1 MDSPRT
7 PRVRDGKKTRASQ
20 FFPAERL
27 MLRGLRRSCSRRCR
41 RWCRR
46 PRDERTSNACATS
59 PRGSWRYSGFPD
71 RTPPLPSPSLG
82 LGLPWSCFRLDVKGV
97 ASGCLPLPRGQDEKS
112 SHGSAAQ
119 SCCRFHVEP
128 LAGDASEC
136 AGSACSERAEP
147 ASRRAA
153 PSHAQPRSGEQAADC
168 TSGERGTTGQFNIEG
183 RVLSWTGQSDPVNIS
198 FVLVVPV

>member
-1 MDSPRT
+1 MA
-7 PRVRDGKKTRASQ
+7 KNTRLTIFPSRKADAPWAS
-20 FFPAERL
+20 AVVL
-27 MLRGLRRSCSRRCR
+27 
-41 RWCRR
+41 
-46 PRDERTSNACATS
+46 A
-59 PRGSWRYSGFPD
+59 
-71 RTPPLPSPSLG
+71 PLPALVPKAAGRAHKQRLRYFTKRQLEVLWLPRPNPSSLG